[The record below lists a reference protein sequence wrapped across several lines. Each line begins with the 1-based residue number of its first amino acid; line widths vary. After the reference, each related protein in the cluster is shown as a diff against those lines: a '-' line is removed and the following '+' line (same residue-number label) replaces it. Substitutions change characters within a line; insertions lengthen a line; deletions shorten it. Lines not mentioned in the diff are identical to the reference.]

1 MKATMV
7 VYCSECGA
15 TDTEWFVCDC
25 VEEGK

>member
-1 MKATMV
+1 MATMV

-25 VEEGK
+25 VEREE

>member
-15 TDTEWFVCDC
+15 TDTEWFVCEC
-25 VEEGK
+25 VEGKE